1 MEALGQDSLRRAV
14 LGAGIEVEPVWLDET
29 GSTNT
34 DALRLAEEGA
44 PEWTVVST
52 GHQTA
57 GRGRIGRSWAD
68 EPGSSLLVSVLLR
81 PTLPPDRAPVLS
93 LLAAVA
99 MIDAAGL
106 PSMRSKWPND
116 LMVGDRKVGG
126 ILAEASIADGSVR
139 HVVIGLGLNVSSSG
153 LPGDRASTS
162 LVEEG
167 ADPNPERILR
177 DYLSELADAY
187 ANPEF
192 PAGLVDRYAA
202 HCVTVGRRVRAVV
215 EDGEEVEGVAS
226 RLDENGGLVV
236 ETDTGTRAVSF
247 GEVTHLRPL

>member
-14 LGAGIEVEPVWLDET
+14 LGAGIEVEPVWMEET

-57 GRGRIGRSWAD
+57 GRGRIGRTWAD
-68 EPGSSLLVSVLLR
+68 DPGSSLLVSVLLR
-81 PTLPPDRAPVLS
+81 PTLPPDRAPLLS

-99 MIDAAGL
+99 MIDAAKL

-126 ILAEASIADGSVR
+126 ILAEASIADGAVG
-139 HVVIGLGLNVSSSG
+139 HVVVGLGLNISSSG

-177 DYLSELADAY
+177 DYLSEFADY
-187 ANPEF
+187 YFGPEF
-192 PAGLVDRYAA
+192 PDGVVGRYT
-202 HCVTVGRRVRAVV
+202 HICSTLGRRVRATTT
-215 EDGEEVEGVAS
+215 DGEEVEGVATG
-226 RLDENGGLVV
+226 LDERGALILDSEGSR
-236 ETDTGTRAVSF
+236 TISF
-247 GEVTHLRPL
+247 GEVAYLRTN